1 MDTGKTARK
10 VLKDSGLTMV
20 DFSEKAGLNCST
32 MRDQLNIHNDNKRS
46 TTAQAYWNAASWVQN
61 NNKALFREAFLGEEA
76 CSDTVD
82 GQLQQAED
90 LEHDVKAL
98 SGRVLLAF
106 EHEAQGQGHES
117 QETRDLI
124 DHLTCAARLL
134 RLKQVSCNDRI
145 ERGEV

>member
-1 MDTGKTARK
+1 MGHRITSMKVFAKTGLSK
-10 VLKDSGLTMV
+10 VEFAEKSGISYGYL
-20 DFSEKAGLNCST
+20 
-32 MRDQLNIHNDNKRS
+32 RDQLNSAKGREGTSISN
-46 TTAQAYWNAASWVQN
+46 AYWNAASWVQN

-76 CSDTVD
+76 CSDTVG

-106 EHEAQGQGHES
+106 EHEAQGQGCES